1 MAQTKNYDV
10 VIVGAGL
17 AGSIMALQL
26 GKAGKKVLVI
36 ESGASVPKSRETYV
50 ETFYTNLIKTPESPY
65 PDNPN
70 ARRAT
75 IVDLFGNWRDANGRP
90 LGPNSPVRYLDQS
103 ESTLPFSSTY
113 ERRGGGTFWH
123 WLGSSFR
130 FLPNDF
136 KLQSKYSQ
144 GIDWPI
150 VYEDLG
156 LPQPGR
162 KSAYYDDAEKEIGV
176 SANVAHQT
184 YLGLTFTPG
193 YQYPNPEIPL
203 TLTDQL
209 FAGAIDG
216 KQQFDGQPVTVSPT
230 PAGRNSRPYDGRRV
244 CAGNTNCIPI
254 CPIQAKYDPTITL
267 NKALDT
273 TNVDIM
279 YQTVAAKVRL
289 DQNNKMV
296 TGIECITYSDV
307 GKKSPT
313 GTIVVTG
320 TTYVIAGH
328 AIETPKLLLNSNDQ
342 LSAGVAN
349 TSRQVGKNLMDHPL
363 FLRWGL
369 TKDPTY
375 PYRGPLAT
383 AGIES
388 LRDGPFRSDRAA
400 FRVEFGNEGWNFAAG
415 DPENTVFDLVDGSN
429 NNLINPNNE
438 KLFGTTLLNKLN
450 NIFTRQFRFGFLIEQ
465 SPEDSNTVTLS
476 DLKDDLGLPRPK
488 IHYNLSDY
496 TKRGFVA
503 AQKLT
508 DQVFAAAGVTAFELP
523 PAQLKKAGG
532 FFQYTDK
539 AGKTYDFNYFGS
551 GHIVGTYRMGPT
563 KDCSVVD
570 RNQRS
575 WDHPNLFLVGSGVF
589 PTVATGN
596 PSLTIAALAFWA
608 ADNVLK
614 DLQSSSPSNL

>member
-1 MAQTKNYDV
+1 MGQTKNYDV

-17 AGSIMALQL
+17 AGSIIAYKL
-26 GKAGKKVLVI
+26 GQAGKKVLIV
-36 ESGASVPKSRETYV
+36 ESGASVPKSREDYMKQ
-50 ETFYTNLIKTPESPY
+50 FYTNPIKTPESPY

-70 ARRAT
+70 APRAT
-75 IVDLFGNWRDANGRP
+75 VVDLFHWSDP
-90 LGPNSPVRYLDQS
+90 SKSYLDQS
-103 ESTLPFSSTY
+103 TSPLPFSSTY

-136 KLQSKYSQ
+136 KLQTKYGQ
-144 GIDWPI
+144 GVDWPI
-150 VYEDLG
+150 AYEDLG

-162 KSAYYDDAEKEIGV
+162 TTAYYDDAEREIGV
-176 SANVAHQT
+176 SADVAHQA
-184 YLGLTFTPG
+184 YHGVTFTPG

-203 TLTDQL
+203 TMTDQV
-209 FAGAIDG
+209 FAGVLNG
-216 KQQFDGQPVTVSPT
+216 QQQFEGQPITVYPT

-267 NKALDT
+267 NKALNTADANGQS
-273 TNVDIM
+273 NVDIL
-279 YQTVAAKVRL
+279 YQTVASKVKL
-289 DQNNKMV
+289 DPKDNKNV
-296 TGIECITYSDV
+296 VGIECITYENLE
-307 GKKSPT
+307 KKSPT
-313 GTIVVTG
+313 GTITVTG
-320 TTYVIAGH
+320 TVYVISGH
-328 AIETPKLLLNSNDQ
+328 AIETPKLLLNSNEQ

-349 TSRQVGKNLMDHPL
+349 SSGQVGKNLMDHPL

-369 TKDPTY
+369 TKRPSY

-388 LRDGPFRSDRAA
+388 LRDGPFRNQRAA
-400 FRVEFGNEGWNFAAG
+400 FRVELGNEGWNFAAG
-415 DPENTVFDLVDGSN
+415 DPENTVFDFVDGTNKNQN
-429 NNLINPNNE
+429 NPAGE
-438 KLFGTTLLNKLN
+438 KLFGAPLLNKLN
-450 NIFTRQFRFGFLIEQ
+450 EIFTCQFRFGFLIEQ
-465 SPEDSNTVTLS
+465 SPEDSNSVTLS
-476 DLKDDLGLPRPK
+476 TLTDDLGLPRPK
-488 IHYNLSDY
+488 INYNLSDY
-496 TKRGFVA
+496 TKRAFVA

-508 DQVFAAAGVTAFELP
+508 DQVFAAASVISYSTTGNQFT
-523 PAQLKKAGG
+523 
-532 FFQYTDK
+532 YTDPETK
-539 AGKTYDFNYFGS
+539 QVYTFNFFGS

-563 KDCSVVD
+563 KETSVVD

-614 DLQSSSPSNL
+614 DLQTNVAASPS

>member
-1 MAQTKNYDV
+1 MAQTKKYDV

-17 AGSIMALQL
+17 AGSIMAYKL

-36 ESGASVPKSRETYV
+36 ESGASVPTSREAYM
-50 ETFYTNLIKTPESPY
+50 EHFYTNLIKTPESAY
-65 PDNPN
+65 PNNPN
-70 ARRAT
+70 APRAT
-75 IVDLFGNWRDANGRP
+75 VVDLFNWKDP
-90 LGPNSPVRYLDQS
+90 SQSYLDQS
-103 ESTLPFSSTY
+103 SSPLPFSSTY
-113 ERRGGGTFWH
+113 ERRGGGTMWH

-130 FLPNDF
+130 FVPNDF
-136 KLQSKYSQ
+136 RLQSEYGQ

-150 VYEDLG
+150 AYEDLG

-162 KSAYYDDAEKEIGV
+162 STAYYDDAEKEIGV
-176 SANVAHQT
+176 SADVARQT

-203 TLTDQL
+203 TLTDNL
-209 FAGAIDG
+209 FADAVNG
-216 KQQFDGQPVTVSPT
+216 KEQFEGQAVTVSPT

-273 TNVDIM
+273 ADGAGQRNVNVM
-279 YQTVAAKVRL
+279 YQTVAAKVKL
-289 DQNNKMV
+289 DQENKMV
-296 TGIECITYSDV
+296 VGIECITYDNLE
-307 GKKSPT
+307 KKSPT
-313 GTIVVTG
+313 GTVVVTG
-320 TTYVIAGH
+320 TIYVIASH
-328 AIETPKLLLNSNDQ
+328 AIETPKLLLNSNEQ
-342 LSAGVAN
+342 LPAGVAN
-349 TSRQVGKNLMDHPL
+349 GSGQVGKNLMDHPL

-369 TKDPTY
+369 TKDPTF

-400 FRVEFGNEGWNFAAG
+400 FRVEFGNEGWNFAAA
-415 DPENTVFDLVDGSN
+415 DPENTVFDFVDGTN
-429 NNLINPNNE
+429 NNLNNPNCE
-438 KLFGTTLLNKLN
+438 KLFGVALLNKLN
-450 NIFTRQFRFGFLIEQ
+450 EIFTRQCRFGFLVEQ

-476 DLKDDLGLPRPK
+476 NLKDDLGIPRPK
-488 IHYNLSDY
+488 INYNLSDY
-496 TKRGFVA
+496 TKRAFVA

-508 DQVFAAAGVTAFELP
+508 DQVFAAAGVTPFEKPL
-523 PAQLKKAGG
+523 AQLKKAGG
-532 FFQYTDK
+532 YFTYTDP
-539 AGKTYDFNYFGS
+539 KTGETYNFDFFGS
-551 GHIVGTYRMGPT
+551 GHIVGTYRMGT
-563 KDCSVVD
+563 TRENSVVD

-589 PTVATGN
+589 PTIATGN

-614 DLQSSSPSNL
+614 DLEGANPSSR

>member
-1 MAQTKNYDV
+1 MDPTKNYDV

-17 AGSIMALQL
+17 AGAIIAYKL
-26 GKAGKKVLVI
+26 GQAGKKVLIV
-36 ESGASVPKSRETYV
+36 ESGASVPTSREAYM
-50 ETFYTNLIKTPESPY
+50 EQFYTNLIKTPESPY
-65 PDNPN
+65 PNNPN
-70 ARRAT
+70 APRAT
-75 IVDLFGNWRDANGRP
+75 VVDLFNWSDPAK
-90 LGPNSPVRYLDQS
+90 SYLDQS
-103 ESTLPFSSTY
+103 TSPLPFSSTY

-136 KLQSKYSQ
+136 KLQTKYGQ
-144 GIDWPI
+144 GMDWPI
-150 VYEDLG
+150 AYEDLG

-162 KSAYYDDAEKEIGV
+162 TTAYYDDAEKEIGV
-176 SANVAHQT
+176 AADVAHQA

-193 YQYPNPEIPL
+193 YQFPNPEIPL
-203 TLTDQL
+203 TMTDQV
-209 FAGAIDG
+209 FAGVLNG
-216 KQQFDGQPVTVSPT
+216 QQQFEGQPITVYPT

-273 TNVDIM
+273 ADANGQSNVDIL
-279 YQTVAAKVRL
+279 YQTVASKVKL
-289 DQNNKMV
+289 DQDNKNV
-296 TGIECITYSDV
+296 VWIECITYDNLE
-307 GKKSPT
+307 KKSPT
-313 GTIVVTG
+313 GTIRVSG
-320 TTYVIAGH
+320 TVYVIAGH
-328 AIETPKLLLNSNDQ
+328 AIETPKLLLNSNEQ
-342 LSAGVAN
+342 LPAGVAN
-349 TSRQVGKNLMDHPL
+349 SSGQVGKNLMDHPL

-369 TKDPTY
+369 TKRPSY

-388 LRDGPFRSDRAA
+388 LRDGPFRNQRAA
-400 FRVEFGNEGWNFAAG
+400 FRVELGNEGWNFAAG
-415 DPENTVFDLVDGSN
+415 DPENTVFDFVDGTNKNQN
-429 NNLINPNNE
+429 NPTGE
-438 KLFGTTLLNKLN
+438 KLFGAPLLNKLN
-450 NIFTRQFRFGFLIEQ
+450 EIFTCQFRFGFLIEQ
-465 SPEDSNTVTLS
+465 SPEDSNSVTLS
-476 DLKDDLGLPRPK
+476 TLTDDLGLPRPK
-488 IHYNLSDY
+488 INYNLSDY
-496 TKRGFVA
+496 TKRAFVA

-508 DQVFAAAGVTAFELP
+508 DQVFAAAGVTSYSTTGSQFT
-523 PAQLKKAGG
+523 
-532 FFQYTDK
+532 YTDPETK
-539 AGKTYDFNYFGS
+539 QTYTFDFFGS

-563 KDCSVVD
+563 KETSVVD

-614 DLQSSSPSNL
+614 DLQTNAPASPS

>member
-1 MAQTKNYDV
+1 MAQAKNYDV

-17 AGSIMALQL
+17 AGSIIALQL

-36 ESGASVPKSRETYV
+36 ESGASVPTTREAYM
-50 ETFYTNLIKTPESPY
+50 EQFYTNLIKTPESPY
-65 PDNPN
+65 PDNPS

-75 IVDLFGNWRDANGRP
+75 VVDLFGNWRDAQAP
-90 LGPNSPVRYLDQS
+90 PIPNTPVRYLDQS

-136 KLQSKYSQ
+136 KLQSKYNQ

-150 VYEDLG
+150 AYEDLG
-156 LPQPGR
+156 LPQAGR
-162 KSAYYDDAEKEIGV
+162 KTAYYDDAENEIGV
-176 SANVAHQT
+176 AADVAHQT
-184 YLGLTFTPG
+184 YLGVTFTPG

-209 FAGAIDG
+209 FAGAVNG
-216 KQQFDGQPVTVSPT
+216 KQDFDGQPVTVSPT

-273 TNVDIM
+273 GNVDVM
-279 YQTVAAKVRL
+279 YQTVAAKVKL
-289 DQNNKMV
+289 DQANKMV
-296 TGIECITYSDV
+296 VGVECITYDNLEH
-307 GKKSPT
+307 KSPT

-328 AIETPKLLLNSNDQ
+328 AIETPKLLLNSKEQ
-342 LSAGVAN
+342 LPNGVAN
-349 TSRQVGKNLMDHPL
+349 VSGQVGKNLMDHPL

-388 LRDGPFRSDRAA
+388 LRDGPFRRNRAA
-400 FRVEFGNEGWNFAAG
+400 FRVEFGNEGWNFAAA
-415 DPENTVFDLVDGSN
+415 DPENTVFDFVDGTN
-429 NNLINPNNE
+429 NNLTNPTCE
-438 KLFGTTLLNKLN
+438 KLFGTQLLQKLN
-450 NIFTRQFRFGFLIEQ
+450 AVFTRQFRFGFLIEQ

-476 DLKDDLGLPRPK
+476 DLKDDLGIPRPK

-503 AQKLT
+503 AQKMT
-508 DQVFAAAGVTAFELP
+508 DQVFAAAGVTAFEKPL
-523 PAQLKKAGG
+523 AQLKQAGG
-532 FFQYTDK
+532 YFTYTDPET
-539 AGKTYDFNYFGS
+539 GKTYNFDFFGS
-551 GHIVGTYRMGPT
+551 GHIVGTYRMGT
-563 KDCSVVD
+563 TNENSVVD

-614 DLQSSSPSNL
+614 DLQTTTPAQP

>member
-17 AGSIMALQL
+17 AGSIMAYKL
-26 GKAGKKVLVI
+26 GKAGKKVLII
-36 ESGASVPKSRETYV
+36 ESGASVPTSREDYM

-65 PDNPN
+65 PNNPN
-70 ARRAT
+70 APRAT
-75 IVDLFGNWRDANGRP
+75 VVDLFDWSNPAT
-90 LGPNSPVRYLDQS
+90 SYLDQS
-103 ESTLPFSSTY
+103 TSPLPFSSTY
-113 ERRGGGTFWH
+113 ERRGGGTMWH

-136 KLQSKYSQ
+136 KLQTKYGQ
-144 GIDWPI
+144 GADWPI
-150 VYEDLG
+150 AYEDLG

-162 KSAYYDDAEKEIGV
+162 TSAYYDDAEKEIGV
-176 SANVAHQT
+176 SADVAHQT
-184 YLGLTFTPG
+184 YLGLSFTPG

-203 TLTDQL
+203 TMTDQVFSGVL
-209 FAGAIDG
+209 NGQ
-216 KQQFDGQPVTVSPT
+216 QQFEGQPITVYPT

-273 TNVDIM
+273 ADSAGESNVDVM
-279 YQTVAAKVRL
+279 YQTVASRVKL
-289 DQNNKMV
+289 DQDNKMV
-296 TGIECITYSDV
+296 VGIECITYDNLD
-307 GKKSPT
+307 KPSPT

-328 AIETPKLLLNSNDQ
+328 AIETPKLLLNSNEQ
-342 LSAGVAN
+342 LPQGVAN
-349 TSRQVGKNLMDHPL
+349 SSGQMGKNLMDHPL
-363 FLRWGL
+363 LLRWGL
-369 TKDPTY
+369 TKQPTY
-375 PYRGPLAT
+375 PFRGPLAT

-388 LRDGPFRSDRAA
+388 LRDGPFRDKRAA

-415 DPENTVFDLVDGSN
+415 DPDTTVLDFVDGTN
-429 NNLINPNNE
+429 NNLNNPDCNQLSGE
-438 KLFGTTLLNKLN
+438 PLLQKLN
-450 NIFTRQFRFGFLIEQ
+450 QIFTHQFRFGFLIEQ
-465 SPEDSNTVTLS
+465 SPEDSNFITLS
-476 DLKDDLGLPRPK
+476 QTLTDALGIPRPK
-488 IHYNLSDY
+488 INYNLSDY
-496 TKRGFVA
+496 TKRAFVA

-508 DQVFAAAGVTAFELP
+508 DQVFAAAGVTPFEKPL
-523 PAQLKKAGG
+523 AQLKKAGG
-532 FFQYTDK
+532 YFTYTDPDTN
-539 AGKTYDFNYFGS
+539 KTYNFEYFGS
-551 GHIVGTYRMGPT
+551 GHIVGTYRMGAT
-563 KDCSVVD
+563 KETSVVD

-589 PTVATGN
+589 PTIATGN

-614 DLQSSSPSNL
+614 DLQAASVSSPS

>member
-17 AGSIMALQL
+17 AGSIIAYKL
-26 GKAGKKVLVI
+26 GQAGKKVLIV
-36 ESGASVPKSRETYV
+36 ESGASVPTSREAYM
-50 ETFYTNLIKTPESPY
+50 EQFYTNLIKTPESPY
-65 PDNPN
+65 PNNPN
-70 ARRAT
+70 APRAT
-75 IVDLFGNWRDANGRP
+75 VVDLFNWSDP
-90 LGPNSPVRYLDQS
+90 SKSYLDQS
-103 ESTLPFSSTY
+103 TSPLPFSSTY

-136 KLQSKYSQ
+136 KLQTKYGQ
-144 GIDWPI
+144 GTDWPI
-150 VYEDLG
+150 AYEDLG

-162 KSAYYDDAEKEIGV
+162 TTAYYDDAEKEIGV
-176 SANVAHQT
+176 AADVAHQA
-184 YLGLTFTPG
+184 YHGVTFTPG

-203 TLTDQL
+203 TMTDQV
-209 FAGAIDG
+209 FAGVLNG
-216 KQQFDGQPVTVSPT
+216 QQQFEGQPITVYPT

-273 TNVDIM
+273 ADANGQSNVDIL
-279 YQTVAAKVRL
+279 YQTVASKVKL
-289 DQNNKMV
+289 DQDNRKV
-296 TGIECITYSDV
+296 VGIECITYDNLE
-307 GKKSPT
+307 KKSPT
-313 GTIVVTG
+313 GTITVSGAV
-320 TTYVIAGH
+320 YVIAGH
-328 AIETPKLLLNSNDQ
+328 AIETPKLLLNSNEQ
-342 LSAGVAN
+342 LPTGVAN
-349 TSRQVGKNLMDHPL
+349 SSGQVGKNLMDHPL
-363 FLRWGL
+363 LLRWGL
-369 TKDPTY
+369 TKRPSY

-388 LRDGPFRSDRAA
+388 LRDGAFRDKRAA

-415 DPENTVFDLVDGSN
+415 DPENTVFDFVDGTNKNQN
-429 NNLINPNNE
+429 NPTGA
-438 KLFGTTLLNKLN
+438 KLFGAPLLNKLN
-450 NIFTRQFRFGFLIEQ
+450 EIFTCQFRFGFLIEQ
-465 SPEDSNTVTLS
+465 SPEDSNSVTLS
-476 DLKDDLGLPRPK
+476 TLTDDLGLPRPK
-488 IHYNLSDY
+488 INYNLSDY
-496 TKRGFVA
+496 TKRAFVA

-508 DQVFAAAGVTAFELP
+508 DQVFAAAGVTSYSTTGN
-523 PAQLKKAGG
+523 QIT
-532 FFQYTDK
+532 YTDPETK
-539 AGKTYDFNYFGS
+539 QVYTFNFFGS

-563 KDCSVVD
+563 KESSVVD

-614 DLQSSSPSNL
+614 DLQTNADASPS